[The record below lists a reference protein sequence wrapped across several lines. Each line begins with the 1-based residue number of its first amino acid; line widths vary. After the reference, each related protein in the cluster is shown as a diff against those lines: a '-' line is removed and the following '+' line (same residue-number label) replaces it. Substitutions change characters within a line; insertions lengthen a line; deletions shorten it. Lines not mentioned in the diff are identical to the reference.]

1 MQQLTDLVLDL
12 CTYCRQ
18 VQVQYCSESSSILK
32 LIRFTKVNK
41 SDVFL
46 NVVDMKA
53 LNSFCHEWTVEV

>member
-32 LIRFTKVNK
+32 LIRFTKVK
-41 SDVFL
+41 VFF
-46 NVVDMKA
+46 NVVDIKA
-53 LNSFCHEWTVEV
+53 LNSFCDETQY